1 MTEVLWGNL
10 RAPALR
16 ALAARGALAIVPIG
30 SIEQHG
36 PHLPV
41 QVDALLAGEIA
52 RRAALKV
59 ARKRP
64 AVVAPTIWSG
74 LAEHHMSLGGTI
86 TLDLP
91 TFHALL
97 RCVCASILRHGFRR
111 ILVLNGHGGNIAALT
126 VLVGE
131 LARELDAPIATAT
144 YWTMPETQAAF
155 AKILRKQKTVRH
167 ACEAETS
174 MLLVLKPE
182 LVDRAAAQAV
192 RAPIEGL
199 APEDGIYRYRPIAH
213 WTKSGVLGVPSAA
226 SVEKGERL
234 LEAASSSVAH
244 AILAGKAWRSDKRA
258 PRGKRRVS
266 RG

>member
-16 ALAARGALAIVPIG
+16 ALAARGALAIVPVG

-52 RRAALKV
+52 RRAAVKV
-59 ARKRP
+59 AKKQP
-64 AVVAPTIWSG
+64 VVVAPTIWSG

-91 TFHALL
+91 TFHAVI
-97 RCVCASILRHGFRR
+97 RCVCASILRHGFKR
-111 ILVLNGHGGNIAALT
+111 ILILNGHGGNIAALT

-131 LARELDAPIATAT
+131 LARDLDASIATAT
-144 YWTMPETQAAF
+144 YWTMPETQASF
-155 AKILRKQKTVRH
+155 AKILKKQKTVRH

-182 LVDRAAAQAV
+182 LVDRAAARSV

-226 SVEKGERL
+226 SVDKGEKL
-234 LEAASSSVAH
+234 LEAAAASVAN
-244 AILAGKAWRSDKRA
+244 AILAGKAWRSDDASPRKRK
-258 PRGKRRVS
+258 GKRS
-266 RG
+266 